1 MEELINRYTDITYCE
16 KKLNMLNNN
25 NKYNEFE
32 HELYGNVIR
41 KAYRIA
47 TKLRDH
53 DFTKSDKIEQLELDL
68 SLYNDF
74 IAEIE

>member
-1 MEELINRYTDITYCE
+1 
-16 KKLNMLNNN
+16 MLNNN

-32 HELYGNVIR
+32 YELYGNIIR

-47 TKLRDH
+47 TKLRDR
-53 DFTKSDKIEQLELDL
+53 DFTKSDKIEKLELDL
-68 SLYNDF
+68 SLYNYF